1 MRFPDFAFYRNRG
14 FVLYLSII
22 LKIRISG
29 AAFGAAFQDAVCHAV
44 HRSDLRCLEG
54 MRINVQSSPLAK

>member
-1 MRFPDFAFYRNRG
+1 MPLI

-29 AAFGAAFQDAVCHAV
+29 AAFGVAFQDAVCHAV